1 MTNTND
7 FKVLGTTQV
16 GKQTTTKVGSSTSST
31 ESYRVADLVQAQ
43 VSTLSIAVSP
53 GRIRFKPDGTV
64 LYINETSNDR
74 VNQFSLSTAWDVTT
88 LSVVGFGFLDYSP
101 PVSVAQDFILSHTGR
116 NLFVFSSSPADTI
129 YRYDIDPA
137 YDISGV
143 TTSDQNASFA
153 PGAGGSF
160 NSMAFNGDGT
170 RLFLKSSGTNVIS
183 YYDLGTA
190 YDLSTAGSEST
201 ITITGADADAD
212 EMEFTNNGFTFTLY
226 EPLNDVVQVFTLSA
240 AYDLSTATLTDTSPS
255 LPRANLR
262 YPTFG
267 DSGNLVFFMDTT
279 DDDIYA
285 YDSVVTKLSLD
296 LSTGNY
302 FDLVTDAYRE
312 VKFVNVPVTGSQTF
326 TLNVSAQTGFGM
338 FVGGTQTEYITDY
351 PLFSGESPNRV
362 VWSDL
367 GGACMTRNGRYIL
380 SSSDTGSGA
389 GRIYRLETPYD
400 PRTATLIS
408 WIDSNTVYDNSE
420 NAFLREDGRKAYVG
434 TTSSLKELDLD
445 PPFSLPTSA
454 TTTINPGGA
463 RRIFFKPDGT
473 RYFCTGVV
481 NNTTVSTFNLS
492 TPWDISTAVDA
503 NINLTTASTTSV
515 GGLQLSDDGA
525 FLYVLASGADDNIYA
540 YRLTTPWDV
549 SSASFLGSNDYGAK
563 ATNTFFV
570 HPSQNLV
577 VYFEGLSTVP
587 SEVSASTFN
596 ATFFSP
602 VFQDTI
608 LWSDG
613 TPPTYDATSNN
624 KLITLSTNDGG
635 ATYVAGYQ
643 DVNV

>member
-1 MTNTND
+1 MTNVND
-7 FKVLGTTQV
+7 FKILGTAQV
-16 GKQTTTKVGSSTSST
+16 GKQATTKVGSSTSST
-31 ESYRVADLVQAQ
+31 ETYRVADLVQAQ
-43 VSTLSIAVSP
+43 VSTLGLGP
-53 GRIRFKPDGTV
+53 TPQRIRFKPDGTV
-64 LYINETSNDR
+64 MYINETTNDR
-74 VNQFSLSTAWDVTT
+74 VNQYNLSSAWDVTT
-88 LSVVGFGFLDYSP
+88 LSADGFLDYSP
-101 PVSVAQDFILSHTGR
+101 PVNIAQDFILSHTGR

-153 PGAGGSF
+153 PGAGGGF

-170 RLFLKSSGTNVIS
+170 RLFLKSNGSNVVS

-201 ITITGADADAD
+201 ITITGGDTGAD
-212 EMEFTNNGFTFTLY
+212 EMEFTNNGFTFTLF
-226 EPLNDVVQVFTLSA
+226 EFSNDVVQVFTLSA
-240 AYDLSTATLTDTSPS
+240 AYDLSTATLTDTSPT
-255 LPRANLR
+255 LPRAGLR

-267 DSGNLVFFMDTT
+267 DSGNLVFFMDAGV
-279 DDDIYA
+279 DDIYA
-285 YDSVVTKLSLD
+285 YDSVATILSLD

-302 FDLVTDAYRE
+302 FDLVTEDYRE
-312 VKFVNVPVTGSQTF
+312 VKFVNVPATGSQTF

-351 PLFSGESPNRV
+351 ELPSGEATNGA
-362 VWSDL
+362 VWSNF
-367 GGACMTRNGRYIL
+367 GGVCMTRNGRHIL
-380 SSSDTGSGA
+380 SSADTGSGA
-389 GRIYRLETPYD
+389 GRIYRLDTPYD

-408 WIDSNTVYDNSE
+408 WIDSNSVYDNSD

-434 TTSSLKELDLD
+434 GTTSLKELDLD
-445 PPFSLPTSA
+445 PPFSLPASA

-463 RRIFFKPDGT
+463 RCIFFKPDGT
-473 RYFCTGVV
+473 RYFCMNVV
-481 NNTTVSTFNLS
+481 SSSTVSTFDLS

-503 NINLTTASTTSV
+503 TINLATASTTAV
-515 GGLQLSDDGA
+515 GGLQLSDDGE
-525 FLYVLASGADDNIYA
+525 FLYVIGSGADNNIYA

-549 SSASFLGSNDYGAK
+549 SSASFLGSADYGIK
-563 ATNTFFV
+563 ATNAFFV
-570 HPSQNLV
+570 HPSQNLI
-577 VYFEGLSTVP
+577 VYFEQLAGVP

-608 LWSDG
+608 LWADG
-613 TPPTYDATSNN
+613 TAPTYDATNNN

-635 ATYVAGYQ
+635 ATYVAGYE
-643 DVNV
+643 DVNL